1 MVQKS
6 NPARQR
12 NPSARDHP
20 VTSWANY
27 RLEIVQR
34 GQAQD
39 EPGEPRPKLRR
50 DCFCNSLHSYLGRA
64 RDCRL
69 SVADFLEN

>member
-50 DCFCNSLHSYLGRA
+50 DCFAIVCTATLGEPAIVGFR
-64 RDCRL
+64 
-69 SVADFLEN
+69 SPIS